1 MFTRR
6 VIAGLSLAATIGI
19 ALASSAQSKPAPGV
33 RKPDLGDAVQGA
45 YFGDVISDSTGSS
58 KSDVALT
65 VTRVGK
71 NLVQISSD
79 YPRLPMV
86 TVHLERAMDKIVNGR
101 GDTAFVYDRAKSP
114 AHLDVSF
121 HNEVSWSGERR

>member
-1 MFTRR
+1 LLATR
-6 VIAGLSLAATIGI
+6 VLGGL
-19 ALASSAQSKPAPGV
+19 ALASMIGVAVASGAYAKAAPPA

-45 YFGDVISDSTGSS
+45 YFGDVISDSAGAS
-58 KSDVALT
+58 KDDVELT

-86 TVHLERAMDKIVNGR
+86 TVHLERATGKIVNTG
-101 GDTAFVYDRAKSP
+101 GDTPFFYDPTKLP
-114 AHLDVSF
+114 PHLDVSF
-121 HNEVSWSGERR
+121 HNEVSWSGARR